1 MFHKRI
7 DEEVQ
12 KMIEANNHRKSYMPE
27 IDLQKYV
34 AVWKPEV
41 AFDLRNAILAAIKN
55 YGKECSLNWIDTSEI
70 TDMSHLFNI
79 GDAKRFIGDIS
90 LWNTSSAVYMN
101 GMFEEADFS
110 GDISQWNVSGVKEMH
125 KMFYNSKFNNDI
137 SGWDVS
143 GVKIMG
149 LMFCNSYFNRD
160 LSSWRPVSCWNFKS
174 MFKNSDFSGD
184 ISGWPKPDLSRNSF
198 QKEVWVDN
206 MFENSKVSMLARPE
220 WARKQNAIWHC
231 P

>member
-1 MFHKRI
+1 
-7 DEEVQ
+7 
-12 KMIEANNHRKSYMPE
+12 MIEANNHRKSYMPE
-27 IDLQKYV
+27 IDFQKYV

-55 YGKECSLNWIDTSEI
+55 YGKECNLNWIDTSEI

-90 LWNTSSAVYMN
+90 LWNTSNAVYMN

-198 QKEVWVDN
+198 
-206 MFENSKVSMLARPE
+206 
-220 WARKQNAIWHC
+220 
-231 P
+231 